1 MVFTTVGGS
10 SLSINITAENMA
22 NEYAGNYMA
31 SANDNLTV
39 QLNTDGNDAMC
50 CTYNVSW
57 EWIEDSN
64 PLNQYSK
71 SNTQDDEFTL
81 TGATSGTAG
90 TYNFT
95 NQLPNYNASSRTNAI
110 YTGAQICN
118 KNNGVT
124 SASVSQIWN
133 FTNTF
138 YNLNVNQDAFKGAS
152 FKGKVRIT
160 DVSCTK
166 GEPISFSIGSSSF
179 NAMENMTWQEWVNS
193 PYNTDGYKIMNNKI
207 YTSDE
212 SYYIN
217 VLPTAE
223 INTSGSYNLISNTIS
238 FYINSEQ
245 LTSQEGMTF
254 QQWFNSDYNIH
265 NWSYNGGTS
274 FSINYSTEALCVPNG
289 GKYTLATGDTFITAN
304 TYYRTDVDFFC
315 KL

>member
-1 MVFTTVGGS
+1 MKKRSIIFLSISIIAFFAIVFYATFAAVTIGADVTTNNLNITSNTYSPMVFTTVGGS

-64 PLNQYSK
+64 PLNQYTK
-71 SNTQDDEFTL
+71 SNTQSNEFTL
-81 TGATSGTAG
+81 AGSTSGTAG

-118 KNNGVT
+118 RNNGVT

-160 DVSCTK
+160 DVNCTK
-166 GEPISFSIGSSSF
+166 KEKISFTIFGTTYYADAGMKWEEWTNSEYNTPNVYFPDEPIGFTASQANGVCVYD
-179 NAMENMTWQEWVNS
+179 NVAPHCV
-193 PYNTDGYKIMNNKI
+193 
-207 YTSDE
+207 TSTYCNFV
-212 SYYIN
+212 S
-217 VLPTAE
+217 
-223 INTSGSYNLISNTIS
+223 
-238 FYINSEQ
+238 INSQ
-245 LTSQEGMTF
+245 
-254 QQWFNSDYNIH
+254 
-265 NWSYNGGTS
+265 
-274 FSINYSTEALCVPNG
+274 
-289 GKYTLATGDTFITAN
+289 ITAN
-304 TYYRTDVDFFC
+304 ASYSIDRHSMCDQY
-315 KL
+315 